1 MDLYLKSSRESV
13 FFSSQ
18 GCQAIAF
25 AHDGGTTYTPLS
37 SARSHSFS
45 VSTASAGSPSTT
57 VSRITAGGL
66 PWSIRRGVV
75 RACGQR
81 AGAGRG
87 TSLVRRGRSRSACV
101 ANGRLR
107 QTGADAVRRGRGVV
121 ARIVT
126 GPHDAHRQDTHL
138 PVRYD
143 TGRPRAVIRLRIS
156 QPRTTSL
163 PCPAGLRARRPSPMM
178 DL

>member
-1 MDLYLKSSRESV
+1 MRYDMGRPRAVIRLRISQPRTTSLPCPTGLRARRPSPMMDVYLKSSRESV

-45 VSTASAGSPSTT
+45 VSTASAGSPSIT

-66 PWSIRRGVV
+66 PGWIRRGVV

-101 ANGRLR
+101 VNGRLR
-107 QTGADAVRRGRGVV
+107 HFRAASRSSALRFKGRGHSRL
-121 ARIVT
+121 ARI
-126 GPHDAHRQDTHL
+126 L
-138 PVRYD
+138 
-143 TGRPRAVIRLRIS
+143 S
-156 QPRTTSL
+156 S
-163 PCPAGLRARRPSPMM
+163 
-178 DL
+178 

>member
-1 MDLYLKSSRESV
+1 MDVYLKSSRESV

-107 QTGADAVRRGRGVV
+107 HVRATSRSSAIRFQQGARTFSPCSYLEQPAGRSTPPRTRSSPKARRGSASGESEL
-121 ARIVT
+121 I
-126 GPHDAHRQDTHL
+126 P
-138 PVRYD
+138 
-143 TGRPRAVIRLRIS
+143 
-156 QPRTTSL
+156 
-163 PCPAGLRARRPSPMM
+163 
-178 DL
+178 